1 MAPARRTQPHRG
13 GVVGAGDA
21 GSAHV
26 SSFPPAHHPI
36 RRRQSSPVSGS
47 QGRRATPPSRPIPA
61 EESLLQTMPE
71 APNIPLSLS
80 LASPSPPLLRPSTMR
95 QQQQLLVYHLLILL
109 RLWVPL
115 PEASGAATGGVGRVV
130 HIRSEISSLA
140 DKGPAAAPP
149 KQTNLTSV
157 MARKGCGTFAGLLA
171 STADAEQTFMSN
183 VDAGLTVFCPL
194 DQAMKTFLPKFK
206 NLTADGKLSLLLYH
220 AVPVYYSISLLK
232 TGNGVM
238 NTLATD
244 GTARNYNL
252 TVQNEGEQV
261 TLKTRLTVSTIT
273 ATLIDKDPLAVYAI
287 DKVLE
292 PAELFKPPE
301 APAPAPAP
309 EADKMAEAPKARKSR
324 RASPPA
330 PAGPEGQPADQKA
343 ADESTAG
350 RTGVAALA
358 AAVIATAVAVIAA

>member
-1 MAPARRTQPHRG
+1 
-13 GVVGAGDA
+13 
-21 GSAHV
+21 
-26 SSFPPAHHPI
+26 
-36 RRRQSSPVSGS
+36 
-47 QGRRATPPSRPIPA
+47 
-61 EESLLQTMPE
+61 
-71 APNIPLSLS
+71 
-80 LASPSPPLLRPSTMR
+80 MR